1 MNAKPPGAFIMV
13 RNVEGAGLPGHRRR
27 PYHAGMSPAAF
38 RACAALPVSAGLV
51 ALLWASAYGTLH
63 GSVFAGIARLAA
75 DPWGLATLLDLGLG
89 LIFAG
94 AWMHAVTADRRRL
107 WLWWPLLALLGNIAT
122 AIFLLARLR
131 GSGSMPSWL
140 TERR

>member
-1 MNAKPPGAFIMV
+1 M
-13 RNVEGAGLPGHRRR
+13 RNVAAAELPARRR
-27 PYHAGMSPAAF
+27 IGYVGGMSPAAF
-38 RACAALPVSAGLV
+38 RICAAIPVVAALA
-51 ALLWASAYGTLH
+51 ALLWASALGTLH
-63 GSVFAGIARLAA
+63 GSVLAGISRLAA
-75 DPWGLATLLDLGLG
+75 DPWGLATLLDLGVG
-89 LIFAG
+89 LVFAG
-94 AWMHAVTADRRRL
+94 AWMHAVIADRRRL